1 MALLLSLFI
10 HSFIH
15 PTAFHLAWVSLWGY
29 FSKQTVF
36 WSGGGRWHPSVLWS
50 QVSASVTC
58 CSLVSTFSLPRLPE
72 AHVEQSLP
80 LGWLLCHGTPGAF
93 FIAFNNPENPLAC
106 LCYYYLCLCYYLHL
120 LSIFLYHSGVPTR
133 TWISLIL
140 FPIVSLTPV
149 CLTSSR
155 NPGSWM
161 NDSRNKWTDSNQ
173 RICWCLRAWGESV
186 YSTFLPDSLCSS
198 RPLWL
203 WFCRGWRHS
212 TGQLSTT
219 GLSTPKCCWRR
230 GQTPPLWI
238 KTLKQLSTGQSRW
251 EISQ

>member
-1 MALLLSLFI
+1 MPYIGYSPSHAPRISRASFSSCISHGSPPLPI

-36 WSGGGRWHPSVLWS
+36 WSGGGRWHPSILWS
-50 QVSASVTC
+50 QVSASVT

-120 LSIFLYHSGVPTR
+120 LSIFLYHGGIPTR

-155 NPGSWM
+155 NPRSWM
-161 NDSRNKWTDSNQ
+161 NDSRNKWTDRQQPTHLAMPS
-173 RICWCLRAWGESV
+173 
-186 YSTFLPDSLCSS
+186 
-198 RPLWL
+198 
-203 WFCRGWRHS
+203 
-212 TGQLSTT
+212 
-219 GLSTPKCCWRR
+219 GLGRKCVLHF
-230 GQTPPLWI
+230 P
-238 KTLKQLSTGQSRW
+238 S
-251 EISQ
+251 